1 MMNGKSVPT
10 PRQRGPFSLEQLGV
24 KETLARLYR

>member
-10 PRQRGPFSLEQLGV
+10 PPAAWAFLTEQLGV